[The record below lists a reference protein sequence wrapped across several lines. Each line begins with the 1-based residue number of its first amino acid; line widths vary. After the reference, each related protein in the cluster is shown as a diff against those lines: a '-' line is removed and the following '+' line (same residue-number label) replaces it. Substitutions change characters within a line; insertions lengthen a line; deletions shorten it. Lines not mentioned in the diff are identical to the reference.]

1 MNVLSRS
8 AQPPDLES
16 LRTVTFGGVKRRER
30 SDWRRSEPRV
40 IMMFTT
46 VVRNVL
52 NIQIYIGRD
61 FAYLRTRRRCD

>member
-30 SDWRRSEPRV
+30 SDWSRSEPMV
-40 IMMFTT
+40 IMMFT
-46 VVRNVL
+46 VIVRSVL
-52 NIQIYIGRD
+52 EIYPGR
-61 FAYLRTRRRCD
+61 

>member
-30 SDWRRSEPRV
+30 SDWRRSEPMV
-40 IMMFTT
+40 IMIFT
-46 VVRNVL
+46 VV
-52 NIQIYIGRD
+52 
-61 FAYLRTRRRCD
+61 C